1 MFALNRL
8 KEQSLRRLYKFIL
21 KRVIG
26 QYLES
31 ELVLEV
37 SENLNTVFF
46 IFIRAINQII
56 SILLDQYD
64 DQSISNCAHIFFR
77 CMYNMLYTL

>member
-26 QYLES
+26 QYLDR

-37 SENLNTVFF
+37 T
-46 IFIRAINQII
+46 R
-56 SILLDQYD
+56 LLDMCKYD
-64 DQSISNCAHIFFR
+64 IDVVI
-77 CMYNMLYTL
+77 